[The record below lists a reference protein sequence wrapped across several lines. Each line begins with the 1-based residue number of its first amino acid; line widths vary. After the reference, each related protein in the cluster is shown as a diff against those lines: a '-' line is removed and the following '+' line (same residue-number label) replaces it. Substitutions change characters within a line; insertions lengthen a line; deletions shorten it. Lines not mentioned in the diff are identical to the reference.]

1 MSRVAPFAPRS
12 NLAASLADRVVRDVR
27 SWDLYEAILACRGE
41 ASRGV
46 EPDECY
52 EVDGPK
58 PAPDLAIEVVWTHGG
73 IDKLSIYRA
82 FGVREVWSWIDGRI
96 DVHALR
102 GQAYERIPASE
113 LFPDLDLAV
122 RGVAGRSR
130 RSDRRGA
137 RAEGKA
143 PGTIE
148 QGLPASGARIPASA
162 PPAVP

>member
-113 LFPDLDLAV
+113 LSRTWISPFVASLVARGDQTAAV
-122 RGVAGRSR
+122 RELRERLRGR
-130 RSDRRGA
+130 
-137 RAEGKA
+137 
-143 PGTIE
+143 
-148 QGLPASGARIPASA
+148 
-162 PPAVP
+162 